1 MPSRLAQQIR
11 IKRGLSLPITGAAD
25 QSRAI
30 EPAPA
35 VTRVAISGYDVLR
48 PRRMPEVLVQP
59 GDRVKLGQPLSRGKA
74 YPDVLCTSPGA
85 GVVEAVHRGPR
96 RLLESVVI
104 RLDAQSPDDV
114 EDAVTFNRYSRE
126 ELAVLNANQV
136 RENLLVS
143 GAWLSL
149 RTRPFSRVPAPDSHP
164 AALFITAM
172 DTRPLAP
179 DPALFIHEAAED
191 FADGVLVLSKL
202 TQGPVYLCTAPD
214 QTFKLPPEPRVRQVE
229 FAGPHP
235 AGLVG
240 THIHFLHP
248 ASLERRVWHIGYQ
261 DCIAIGR
268 LFKTGVIHPERVISL
283 AGPMVARPRVIRTR
297 FGASTN
303 ELVTGAL
310 NSEREARVIAGSALD
325 GRPAVGHS
333 AFLGRFH
340 NQVTVLSEYR
350 EREWLGWLVPGANKF
365 SAQNVYLGAL
375 REKADFALN
384 TNLNGSPRAL
394 VPIGTYERVMP
405 LDILPT
411 LLLRALVVDDVET
424 AQTLGALELDEED
437 LALCSYVDVGKHD
450 FGPMLRRNLN
460 TIWREL
466 Q

>member
-1 MPSRLAQQIR
+1 MPNGDLQQFR
-11 IKRGLSLPITGAAD
+11 TKRGLNLPLAGAPD
-25 QSRAI
+25 QQRI

-35 VTRVAISGYDVLR
+35 VSRVAISGYDVLR

-74 YPDVLCTSPGA
+74 YPEVVCTAPGT
-85 GVVEAVHRGPR
+85 GVVEAIHRGPR

-104 RLDAQSPDDV
+104 RLE
-114 EDAVTFNRYSRE
+114 EDGAEEAETFNAYGRDA
-126 ELAVLNANQV
+126 LAGLSGAQV
-136 RENLLVS
+136 RENLLAS
-143 GAWLSL
+143 GFWLSI
-149 RTRPFSRVPAPDSHP
+149 RTRPFSRVPAPDTEP
-164 AALFITAM
+164 AALFITAT

-179 DPALFIHEAAED
+179 DPRLLLAEATAD

-202 TQGPVYLCTAPD
+202 TAGPVYVCTADDMPLE
-214 QTFKLPPEPRVRQVE
+214 LPREPRIRRAI
-229 FAGPHP
+229 FTGPHP

-240 THIHFLHP
+240 TQIHFLHG
-248 ASLERRVWHIGYQ
+248 ASLERPVWHVNYQ

-268 LFKTGVIHPERVISL
+268 LFKTGRIDPERVISL
-283 AGPMVARPRVIRTR
+283 AGPMVARPRLMRTR
-297 FGASTN
+297 CGASTN
-303 ELVTGAL
+303 ELVAGQL
-310 NSEREARVIAGSALD
+310 NSDHEARVISGSVLD
-325 GRPAVGHS
+325 GRQAVGHS

-340 NQVTVLSEYR
+340 HQVTVLGEYR
-350 EREWLGWLVPGANKF
+350 QREWLGWLGLGRDKF
-365 SAQNVYLGAL
+365 SAQKVYLGSLRGDEAL
-375 REKADFALN
+375 ALN

-394 VPIGTYERVMP
+394 VPIGAYERVMP

-411 LLLRALVVDDVET
+411 LLLRALVVDDSET

-460 TIWREL
+460 AIWREL